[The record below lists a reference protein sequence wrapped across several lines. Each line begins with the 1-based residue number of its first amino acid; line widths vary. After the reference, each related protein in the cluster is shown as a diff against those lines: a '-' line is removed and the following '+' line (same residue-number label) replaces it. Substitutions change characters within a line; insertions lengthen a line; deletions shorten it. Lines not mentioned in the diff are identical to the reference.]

1 LDNLI
6 IAFGRKAIMSE
17 LTERAAE
24 AFLEDEGWRFRDDG
38 LIYPPVD
45 IHISDKIVEC
55 LSFIFLRRI
64 AWKE

>member
-1 LDNLI
+1 
-6 IAFGRKAIMSE
+6 MSE

-24 AFLEDEGWRFRDDG
+24 AVLEDEGWRFGDDG